1 MQGRSDEAYKSVFQ
15 KEDSVHY
22 VGVQLSKGPF
32 GCMLVWSCLVCWL
45 TRTRPRARAR
55 HNWRTPADLIKVVG
69 EALKTNLTMLGPL
82 VLPYSEQAKFL
93 INYFQ
98 ARTRHIQNRA
108 GLGRM

>member
-1 MQGRSDEAYKSVFQ
+1 
-15 KEDSVHY
+15 
-22 VGVQLSKGPF
+22 
-32 GCMLVWSCLVCWL
+32 
-45 TRTRPRARAR
+45 
-55 HNWRTPADLIKVVG
+55 
-69 EALKTNLTMLGPL
+69 MLGPL